1 MTYSSKIT
9 IADLLDAVDK
19 INKFVKFGERV
30 GRIIG
35 QLASCGIDISKIN
48 PYDINSLI
56 AMAVRLRSQGYN
68 VTDVD
73 IEELREEFKE
83 ILEMDLDEINKANRT
98 IRRFISTYKS
108 ASSTLSIVNRTVG
121 AGLEQ
126 MQALAQL
133 FGLKMPKE
141 EVEEVEEIEELEEE
155 EIEELREAIRQFK
168 NKR

>member
-1 MTYSSKIT
+1 MTKTT

-35 QLASCGIDISKIN
+35 QLASAGIDVSRIN
-48 PYDINSLI
+48 PYVINSLI
-56 AMAVRLRSQGYN
+56 SIAVRLRSQGYN
-68 VTDVD
+68 VENLDV
-73 IEELREEFKE
+73 ESLREEFRE

-108 ASSTLSIVNRTVG
+108 ASSTLSVVNRTVG

-141 EVEEVEEIEELEEE
+141 EKVEEE
-155 EIEELREAIRQFK
+155 EIEELEDEEIEELKEAIRQFK

>member
-1 MTYSSKIT
+1 MSSKTT

-35 QLASCGIDISKIN
+35 QLASCGIDISRIN

-68 VTDVD
+68 VEDID
-73 IEELREEFKE
+73 IEELREEFRE

-141 EVEEVEEIEELEEE
+141 EKEELEEIEELEDE
-155 EIEELREAIRQFK
+155 EIEELREAIKQFK
-168 NKR
+168 KKG

>member
-1 MTYSSKIT
+1 MTKTT

-35 QLASCGIDISKIN
+35 QLASAGIDISRIN

-56 AMAVRLRSQGYN
+56 SIAVRLRSQGYN
-68 VTDVD
+68 VENLDV
-73 IEELREEFKE
+73 EELREEFRE

-108 ASSTLSIVNRTVG
+108 ASSTLSVVNRTVG
-121 AGLEQ
+121 VGLDQ

-133 FGLKMPKE
+133 FGLKVGKGEKVGE
-141 EVEEVEEIEELEEE
+141 EEIEEIEELEDE

>member
-1 MTYSSKIT
+1 MTKIT

-68 VTDVD
+68 VENLDV
-73 IEELREEFKE
+73 ESLREEFRE
-83 ILEMDLDEINKANRT
+83 ILELDLDEINKANRT

-121 AGLEQ
+121 AGLDQ

-133 FGLKMPKE
+133 FGLKMPRE
-141 EVEEVEEIEELEEE
+141 EKVGELDEEEIEELEDE
-155 EIEELREAIRQFK
+155 EIEELKEAIRQFK

>member
-73 IEELREEFKE
+73 IEELREESKE

-108 ASSTLSIVNRTVG
+108 ASSTLSVVNRTVG

-141 EVEEVEEIEELEEE
+141 EVEEEEEIEELEEE
-155 EIEELREAIRQFK
+155 ELEELKEAIKAFRK
-168 NKR
+168 KR

>member
-1 MTYSSKIT
+1 MTKIT

-68 VTDVD
+68 VENLDV
-73 IEELREEFKE
+73 ESLREEFRE

-121 AGLEQ
+121 AGLDQ

-133 FGLKMPKE
+133 FGLKMPRE
-141 EVEEVEEIEELEEE
+141 EKVGELDEEEIEELEDE
-155 EIEELREAIRQFK
+155 EIEELKEAIRQFK

>member
-1 MTYSSKIT
+1 MSSKTT

-35 QLASCGIDISKIN
+35 QLASAGIDVSRIN

-56 AMAVRLRSQGYN
+56 SIAVRLRSQGYN
-68 VTDVD
+68 VENLDV
-73 IEELREEFKE
+73 EELREEFRE

-108 ASSTLSIVNRTVG
+108 ASSTLSVVNRTVG
-121 AGLEQ
+121 AGLDQ

-133 FGLKMPKE
+133 FGLKVGKGE
-141 EVEEVEEIEELEEE
+141 EEIEEIEELEDE

-168 NKR
+168 SKR

>member
-73 IEELREEFKE
+73 IEELREEFRE

-108 ASSTLSIVNRTVG
+108 ASSTLSVVNRTVG

-141 EVEEVEEIEELEEE
+141 EVEEEEEIEELEEE
-155 EIEELREAIRQFK
+155 ELEELKEAIKAFRK
-168 NKR
+168 KR

>member
-1 MTYSSKIT
+1 MTKTT

-35 QLASCGIDISKIN
+35 QLASCGIDVSRIN

-56 AMAVRLRSQGYN
+56 SIAVRLRSQGYN
-68 VTDVD
+68 VENLDV
-73 IEELREEFKE
+73 EELREEFRE

-108 ASSTLSIVNRTVG
+108 ASSTLSVVNRTVG
-121 AGLEQ
+121 AGLDQ

-133 FGLKMPKE
+133 FGLKVGREEKVEE
-141 EVEEVEEIEELEEE
+141 EVEEVEELEDE